1 MTDSQDLSNGSTQGA
16 GLNPADLLM
25 LPDSQRTILTM
36 MMRRQTALT
45 LPEIAEHLNLP
56 AEEVAPVMA
65 ELLRLGYV
73 TAENESYQVKLGR
86 RTPRVQPKRQSPRV
100 AAVWDKLG

>member
-1 MTDSQDLSNGSTQGA
+1 MTDSEDRSSGSSQGT

-25 LPDSQRTILTM
+25 LPERQRTLLTL

-45 LPEIAEHLNLP
+45 LSEIAEQLNLSS
-56 AEEVAPVMA
+56 EEVAAVMA
-65 ELLRLGYV
+65 ELLGLGYV
-73 TAENESYQVKLGR
+73 TAENDTYHVKLGR